1 MDCATSS
8 DNNYYNGK
16 SLNNEETQNYFNYL
30 TTFQN
35 ELCKQ
40 EQVKNELHNI
50 LDLIKIDVEEKDT
63 KQDIQI
69 KKLNILKDIV
79 KKHLQN

>member
-1 MDCATSS
+1 M
-8 DNNYYNGK
+8 
-16 SLNNEETQNYFNYL
+16 
-30 TTFQN
+30 
-35 ELCKQ
+35 CKQ

>member
-35 ELCKQ
+35 ELCK
-40 EQVKNELHNI
+40 
-50 LDLIKIDVEEKDT
+50 
-63 KQDIQI
+63 
-69 KKLNILKDIV
+69 
-79 KKHLQN
+79 